1 MINLNKYTYN
11 YFLFLFAIIPIT
23 IIMGSAV
30 SLINILLID
39 LSFIILLVYKKNFFF
54 LKNKT
59 INYLF
64 ILYVYLIFNSF
75 ISIDYSENILRNLG
89 FLRIIILFFAFN
101 YFYHQ
106 KFFFDKMFKS
116 WLIIIL
122 IVIFDVFV
130 EFFYGKNI
138 LGYSGAQYNNRIVSF
153 FEDEPIVG
161 GFIYCFFLILIG
173 FLINERKKHKHY
185 IFLLITIFLV
195 SIFITGERSVS
206 LKALFGIVIFFLL
219 YKEIDLKKKISF
231 ISLIFF
237 IILISVLNS
246 SLKDR
251 FTNQVVEQKSFYF
264 ELYQSGFQVF
274 KNNKIF
280 GVGNKNY
287 RIETCKQNEVI
298 STNYNDR
305 YICTTHPHQI
315 YFELLSEHGVIG
327 SIVILLIFYKLIISK
342 IIKTSLEKNYLKVG
356 SLIYLTLE
364 FLPIIPSGAFFSSFN
379 LTLFAINLSIFYAS
393 DKSLNVF
400 KLK

>member
-1 MINLNKYTYN
+1 MYLNKYTYN

-23 IIMGSAV
+23 IILGSAV

-64 ILYVYLIFNSF
+64 ILYVYLVFNSF

-173 FLINERKKHKHY
+173 FLTNERKKHKHY

-264 ELYQSGFQVF
+264 DW
-274 KNNKIF
+274 IF
-280 GVGNKNY
+280 
-287 RIETCKQNEVI
+287 
-298 STNYNDR
+298 
-305 YICTTHPHQI
+305 
-315 YFELLSEHGVIG
+315 F
-327 SIVILLIFYKLIISK
+327 
-342 IIKTSLEKNYLKVG
+342 
-356 SLIYLTLE
+356 
-364 FLPIIPSGAFFSSFN
+364 
-379 LTLFAINLSIFYAS
+379 
-393 DKSLNVF
+393 
-400 KLK
+400 